1 MNITRF
7 KRHISDVYFTNKSRN
22 IEYSELAKFF
32 FERKSKKIFKILS
45 KNGLDVDNFIRE
57 EFMITTFG
65 KHFKLMMDFIDK
77 GTIKPTDLKYVMS
90 VDNFIDG
97 MGDVYEKAQFLFANE
112 RPIYKH
118 VNVDVDKM
126 ILKAIEKAKIFE
138 SQNEESNDLKTNI
151 IVKKS
156 SSKEVEIK
164 NSSKEI
170 VKNKTDSSSKSDEK
184 VNNSVLNDEFT
195 EM

>member
-7 KRHISDVYFTNKSRN
+7 KRHISDVHFSNKSRN

-32 FERKSKKIFKILS
+32 FERKSKKVFKTLE
-45 KNGLDVDNFIRE
+45 KNGLDVDKFIRE
-57 EFMITTFG
+57 ELMATTAG
-65 KHFKLMMDFIDK
+65 NHFNLMMNFIEK
-77 GTIKPTDLKYVMS
+77 GILKPTDLKYVMS

-112 RPIYKH
+112 RPIYRH

-138 SQNEESNDLKTNI
+138 SQNEESNDLKTNL

-184 VNNSVLNDEFT
+184 VNTSVLNDEFT

>member
-32 FERKSKKIFKILS
+32 FEKKSKKIFKILS

-126 ILKAIEKAKIFE
+126 ILKSIEKAKMFE
-138 SQNEESNDLKTNI
+138 SQEKDKDLKIDFN
-151 IVKKS
+151 KE
-156 SSKEVEIK
+156 KEV
-164 NSSKEI
+164 NNKE
-170 VKNKTDSSSKSDEK
+170 NL
-184 VNNSVLNDEFT
+184 VNNSKAINNFEIDSKEENFDVEDKDST
-195 EM
+195 QM